1 MQIKHKITGAVIREV
16 EGDNLSGANLREA
29 DLREADLRGA
39 NLRGANLD
47 GANLDGANL
56 YGANL
61 YGANLRGANLYG
73 ANLRGAN
80 LYGARGIIVLGPM
93 GSRGAHLYVVQHETC
108 RMYQA
113 GCFWGAEDAFLSAV
127 AQTHGD
133 SAHARAYYAAVDL
146 ARVLLPVGEVA

>member
-1 MQIKHKITGAVIREV
+1 MIGKTELDEILARHALWLRNEKEGGRADLRGADLRGADLREA
-16 EGDNLSGANLREA
+16 NLCGANLREA

-47 GANLDGANL
+47 GANLD
-56 YGANL
+56 
-61 YGANLRGANLYG
+61 
-73 ANLRGAN
+73 GAN